1 MAVTIKRIA
10 ELAGVSTGTVDRALH
25 DRGRVDPKVAKRV
38 TQIAEELH
46 YQPNSV
52 AKSLSIRSRKLKI
65 AVILHIETL
74 NDFFSDVRAGILRA
88 KEEIRDFGIGVEV
101 YTCKDFDPAC
111 QLARIDQAIAEGA
124 NAIAIVPINAQAIR
138 DRLNRLHD
146 QGFPVVFLSNTIE
159 DAACLSF
166 VGCDYH
172 MAGEV
177 TAGLLHTL
185 RPRGGK
191 LLLFSPS
198 FQMRGHVLRAR
209 GLKERLESDY
219 PEIRLQEVYELSGD
233 AIADYQLTCRAL
245 KAWPGT
251 DLIVCPGAYSG
262 GNLQALEETAGTFG
276 MVCYDYSARAETM
289 IRRGEIAFALLQ
301 SPQDQGYMAVKTL
314 FDYLASDRKPKYQNN
329 YVRLM
334 ILLKE
339 NLSEVQRVRREFL
352 QEEPSAEAQG

>member
-38 TQIAEELH
+38 KQIAEELH

-52 AKSLSIRSRKLKI
+52 AKSLSIRGKKLRI
-65 AVILHIETL
+65 AVILHIETP

-111 QLARIDQAIAEGA
+111 QLARIEQAIAEGA
-124 NAIAIVPINAQAIR
+124 NAIVIVPINAQTIR
-138 DRLNRLHD
+138 DRLNMLHD
-146 QGFPVVFLSNTIE
+146 QDFPVVFLSNTIE
-159 DAACLSF
+159 NADCLSF

-185 RPRGGK
+185 RPNGGK

-198 FQMRGHVLRAR
+198 FQMRGHVLRAQ
-209 GLKERLESDY
+209 GLEERLESDY
-219 PEIRLQEVYELSGD
+219 PEICLQEVYELSGD
-233 AIADYQLTCRAL
+233 AIVDYQMTRQAL
-245 KAWPGT
+245 EDWPDT
-251 DLIVCPGAYSG
+251 DLIVCPGAYNG
-262 GNLQALEETAGTFG
+262 GNLQALGETAGTFG
-276 MVCYDYSARAETM
+276 TVCYDYSARAEAM
-289 IRRGEIAFALLQ
+289 IRQGQIAFALLQ

-314 FDYLASDRKPKYQNN
+314 FDYLTSDRKPKYQNN

-334 ILLKE
+334 ILIKE
-339 NLSEVQRVRREFL
+339 NLSEVQRARREFF
-352 QEEPSAEAQG
+352 QE